1 MRMTPPTLVVMAAG
15 MGSRYGGL
23 KQIDPIGPCGEVVLD
38 YSVFDA
44 IRAGFG
50 KVVFI
55 IRKDI
60 EADFK
65 AAVGGHFDGRIP
77 VEYVYQDMTNLP
89 VGFSVPEGRKKPWGT
104 SHAILCAAQ
113 AVREPFAV
121 INADDFYG
129 RRSFEVLAGELIA
142 MEGSTARYT
151 LVGFV
156 LEKTLSEHGGVSRGV
171 CRVDAAG
178 CLADIEE
185 CHEIRREGAGV
196 VLQRT
201 SGPDTA
207 TGLEAVSMNMWGFT
221 PDFFDLLR
229 KRFPDFLKGMKD
241 PLKSE
246 FLVPTT
252 VNELV
257 HEGAVSVR
265 VVQSPE
271 QWYGVTYPADKA
283 AVSAGVR
290 SLIDDGDYPPSLW
303 S

>member
-1 MRMTPPTLVVMAAG
+1 MTPPTLVVMAAG

-44 IRAGFG
+44 IRSGFG

-65 AAVGGHFDGRIP
+65 AAVGGHFEGRIP
-77 VEYVYQDMTNLP
+77 VEYVFQDIADLP
-89 VGFSVPEGRKKPWGT
+89 PGFAVPAGRSKPWGT
-104 SHAILCAAQ
+104 SHAILCAAH

-129 RRSFEVLAGELIA
+129 RRSFEVLAGQLAA
-142 MEGSTARYT
+142 MEDRTGVYT
-151 LVGFV
+151 LVGFI
-156 LEKTLSEHGGVSRGV
+156 LEKTLSAHGGVSRGV
-171 CRVDAAG
+171 CRVDDRG
-178 CLADIEE
+178 FLTDIEE
-185 CHEIRREGAGV
+185 CHEIRRQGDAV
-196 VLQRT
+196 VLQRA
-201 SGPDTA
+201 SGPDAA
-207 TGLEAVSMNMWGFT
+207 TGREAVSMNMWGFT
-221 PDFFDLLR
+221 PDFFTHLR
-229 KRFPDFLKGMKD
+229 SRFPAFLGGMKD

-257 HEGAVSVR
+257 HEGAVRVQ

>member
-1 MRMTPPTLVVMAAG
+1 MTAPTLVVMAAG

-23 KQIDPIGPCGEVVLD
+23 KQIDPIGPSGEVVLD
-38 YSVFDA
+38 YSVYDA

-55 IRKDI
+55 IRRDI

-65 AAVGGHFDGRIP
+65 AAVGHHFEGRIP
-77 VEYVYQDMTNLP
+77 VEYVFQDVRDLP
-89 VGFSVPEGRKKPWGT
+89 WGFSLPEGRVKPWGT
-104 SHAILCAAQ
+104 SHAVLSAAD
-113 AVREPFAV
+113 VVHEPFAV

-129 RRSFEVLAGELIA
+129 RRSFEILARELVA
-142 MEGSTARYT
+142 MKGSANPYT
-151 LVGFV
+151 LVGFI

-171 CRVDAAG
+171 CRVDG
-178 CLADIEE
+178 NGFLSDIEE
-185 CHEIRREGAGV
+185 CHGIRRKGDGV
-196 VLQRT
+196 VLQRA

-207 TGLEAVSMNMWGFT
+207 TGAEAVSMNMWGFT
-221 PDFFDLLR
+221 PDFFTQLR
-229 KRFPDFLKGMKD
+229 ERFPVFLQNMKD
-241 PLKSE
+241 PLKAE

-257 HEGAVSVR
+257 HEGKSIVR

-271 QWYGVTYPADKA
+271 QWYGVTYPEDKA

-290 SLIDDGDYPPSLW
+290 AQIDTGIYPPSLW
-303 S
+303 T